1 MSRGATLSPRH
12 GTEPTH
18 LTDEKPT
25 LRQALSDKRMMAVLF
40 MSFASGLP
48 YNLTN
53 FSLQAWLASDG
64 LNIKT
69 IGVFTL
75 VALPYTF
82 KVLWAP
88 LLDRFFPPVLTRRR
102 GWIVIFQGLLALAIA
117 AMGFCSPTNT
127 TLALA
132 GLAILVAFLSASQ
145 DIVVDAYRVDTIPS
159 SERALAAAATAFGYR
174 TAAILAGTLLV
185 IIAAHSS
192 WHLAFIM
199 VALLMV
205 GMMFTTLWAK
215 EPATAAA
222 PPKSL
227 ADAVWYPLK
236 DLLSNPGAWAF
247 LLLVLLYKA
256 GDAFALSLYST
267 FMIKGVG
274 FSLDE
279 LSIFGKLNMTVSTI
293 TGVAIGGWAFL
304 RWGMF
309 RTLLGFGIAQALTNL
324 LYMWLALAGRKVWLL
339 ALATCVDT
347 MVGGMGQAAFV
358 AFLMTLCNT
367 NFSATQ
373 YAILSAIATLPS
385 KVTGAIAAPLVL
397 AIGWPRFFVVTCLT
411 AVPGIVLLIAMRS
424 RMAALAA
431 RDGAATKA

>member
-1 MSRGATLSPRH
+1 
-12 GTEPTH
+12 
-18 LTDEKPT
+18 LTDAKPT
-25 LRQALSDKRMMAVLF
+25 LRQALADKRMMAVLF

-64 LNIKT
+64 LSLKA

-75 VALPYTF
+75 VQLPYTF

-88 LLDRFFPPVLTRRR
+88 ILDRYFPPLLTRRR

-117 AMGFCSPTNT
+117 AMGFCSPSNT
-127 TLALA
+127 KLALA
-132 GLAILVAFLSASQ
+132 ALAILVAFLSASQ
-145 DIVVDAYRVDTIPS
+145 DIVVNAYQVDTIPS
-159 SERALAAAATAFGYR
+159 SERALSAAATAFGYR
-174 TAAILAGTLLV
+174 TAAILGGTLLV

-192 WHLAFIM
+192 WRLAFMM

-205 GMMFTTLWAK
+205 GMMFTTLWAN
-215 EPATAAA
+215 EPVAAAA

-236 DLLSNPGAWAF
+236 DLLSTPSAWAF

-279 LSIFGKLNMTVSTI
+279 LSIFGKANMTVSTI
-293 TGVAIGGWAFL
+293 IGVALGGWAFL

-347 MVGGMGQAAFV
+347 MVGGMGQAAFI

-373 YAILSAIATLPS
+373 YAILSAIATFPS
-385 KVTGAIAAPLVL
+385 KITGAIAAPLVL

-411 AVPGIVLLIAMRS
+411 AVPGIVLLIAMRG
-424 RMAALAA
+424 RMKALAA
-431 RDGAATKA
+431 RDAAKA